1 MRVGA
6 LCRCI
11 KKFDAVMPDE
21 LSLYDGDLFQVS
33 LIKIL
38 NALYKNSSLQEAVVA
53 FSEIYTRYRNLD
65 SYLQIFCKPENVH
78 NSYR

>member
-11 KKFDAVMPDE
+11 KKFEAVMPDE

-38 NALYKNSSLQEAVVA
+38 NAFYKNSLQEAVVA
-53 FSEIYTRYRNLD
+53 FFEIYTRYRNLD
-65 SYLQIFCKPENVH
+65 SYLQIFCKPENVR